1 MAYSYVWPVSL
12 PQKPNTD
19 YSETGGVLL
28 VRSPMD
34 AGPAKQRKI
43 GNKPQVLSLTFDMKD
58 AQVVTFEDFV
68 KNTLK
73 GISRFGFTHP
83 RLNQTVEV
91 RLVPSSDGQLYS
103 LKYLSVGYWTVSLSM
118 EILP

>member
-19 YSETGGVLL
+19 YSETGGVLI

-43 GNKPQVLSLTFDMKD
+43 GNRPQTLSLTFDMKD

-68 KNTLK
+68 KTTLK
-73 GISRFGFTHP
+73 GTARFGFTHP
-83 RLNQTVEV
+83 RLNETVEV
-91 RLVPSSDGQLYS
+91 RIIPSGDGQLYNIA
-103 LKYLSVGYWTVSLSM
+103 YLSVGYWKISLTV